1 MNGYIIT
8 RKFDNV
14 SLTVDFFF
22 EEEDANKKIIELL
35 EYNYVNYKGN
45 SDIYLQWL
53 KINNHDGNINDMECV
68 NIKEI
73 SNNILTKNKKIYD
86 FSGTYYIVTEAVFG
100 IDK

>member
-14 SLTVDFFF
+14 SLTIDFFF
-22 EEEDANKKIIELL
+22 KDIDANKKIIELL
-35 EYNYVNYKGN
+35 ESNYVNYKNN

-53 KINNHDGNINDMECV
+53 KINNHNGNINDMEWE

-73 SNNILTKNKKIYD
+73 ANDILTKNKKIYD